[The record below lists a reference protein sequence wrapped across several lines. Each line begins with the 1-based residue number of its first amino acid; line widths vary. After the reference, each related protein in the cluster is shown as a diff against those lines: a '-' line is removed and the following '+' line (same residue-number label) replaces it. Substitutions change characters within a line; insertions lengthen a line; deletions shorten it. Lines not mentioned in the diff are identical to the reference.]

1 MRAFTQVSSQSI
13 HRLPMCLSVTQQG
26 VFATFF
32 AWRLDAWRLDTWRLD
47 AWRFD
52 RFTLRRLCLRLCLAS
67 LHFSEHI

>member
-32 AWRLDAWRLDTWRLD
+32 AWRLDAWR
-47 AWRFD
+47 FD